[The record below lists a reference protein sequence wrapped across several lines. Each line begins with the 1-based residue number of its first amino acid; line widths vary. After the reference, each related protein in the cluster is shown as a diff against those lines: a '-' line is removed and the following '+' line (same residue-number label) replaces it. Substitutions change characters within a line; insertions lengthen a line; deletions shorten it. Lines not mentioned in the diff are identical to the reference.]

1 MSPSGI
7 ALLLAFLVGG
17 AVFVAW
23 PFIAARQPA
32 DQQKDKHESRL
43 FQVAQLQS
51 EREAILNSVRDLDFD
66 YQTGKLSEEDYLAQ
80 RESLMSRGVE
90 ILRQIDNEQ
99 SEAIEAAVQARRGQH

>member
-23 PFIAARQPA
+23 PFIAAHKPVGKSKNEDLSGLSQI
-32 DQQKDKHESRL
+32 
-43 FQVAQLQS
+43 AQLQA

-66 YQTGKLSEEDYLAQ
+66 YQTGKLSEGDYLAQ
-80 RESLMSRGVE
+80 RESLMGRGVE
-90 ILRQIDNEQ
+90 ILKQIDAEQ
-99 SEAIEAAVQARRGQH
+99 SEAIEAAVRAQREQH